1 VSCPVQ
7 RLNPASPARWLAG
20 LVFFLIAF
28 SACAQSAWRPE
39 KPVEIILPTA
49 AGGANDV
56 MARLIQKTL
65 QDHKVVETPVL
76 VMNKAGGNQTLAA
89 VYLRQHP
96 KDPHY
101 LLYSTSTVFT
111 AQITGLTQQ
120 HYGDL
125 TPIALLMT
133 EHSVFS
139 VRVDSPIKTM
149 RDFIAQLK
157 TDPQSLAFGI
167 VSRGGSN
174 HIALSQVVKSAG
186 IDPKRLKIV
195 VFKTN
200 VESYLG
206 LGGGHI
212 QAVAS
217 SASAAY
223 PFVQQGTARILAIAA
238 PERQSGPLAQ
248 VPTLREAGIEIA
260 GVTNW
265 RGVFGAPGLTPAQSA
280 FWEDAFAKIVATEDW
295 KKPLEQSNLGR
306 YFLRGREFSKF
317 LETEYAASKAVL
329 TELGYAKQQ
338 P

>member
-1 VSCPVQ
+1 MNACYLS
-7 RLNPASPARWLAG
+7 RLHRH
-20 LVFFLIAF
+20 LVAAAVIAM
-28 SACAQSAWRPE
+28 AVAQNAWAQSAWRPE

-49 AGGANDV
+49 AGGANDNV
-56 MARLIQKTL
+56 ARLIQKVL
-65 QDHKVVETPVL
+65 QDHKLTTTPVL

-111 AQITGLTQQ
+111 SQITGLTHQ
-120 HYGDL
+120 HYTDL
-125 TPIALLMT
+125 TPIALLMI

-139 VRVDSPIKTM
+139 VHPDSP
-149 RDFIAQLK
+149 LK
-157 TDPQSLAFGI
+157 TVPDLLTRLKADPQSIAFGV

-186 IDPKRLKIV
+186 IDPKQLKIV

-217 SASAAY
+217 SAAAAL
-223 PFVQQGTARILAIAA
+223 PFVQSNSARILGISA
-238 PERQSGPLAQ
+238 PERQPGALAK
-248 VPTLREAGIEIA
+248 VATLREQGLPSD

-265 RGVFGAPGLTPAQSA
+265 RGVFAPPGITAGQA
-280 FWEDAFAKIVATEDW
+280 AYWEDAFAKIVKTPEW
-295 KKPLEQSNLGR
+295 REPLDKRDMGH
-306 YFLRGREFSKF
+306 YFLAGRDFAKF
-317 LETEYAASKAVL
+317 LESEYAVSKAVL
-329 TELGYAKQQ
+329 TSLGYAKQ